1 MDIHRRFI
9 QLQGFVKV
17 IALKLR
23 YRKKVSA
30 SYIQAFT
37 GRIHVE
43 MARKGKIAIG
53 KNTGNSG
60 DIYLTVDDGVLEIG
74 EGCYFNKNCSIT
86 ALDHITIGSH
96 CTFGQN
102 VVIVDHDHNT
112 KGSGER
118 FLKAP
123 IYIGDNSWIGANCVI
138 LKGVTIGKNSVIAA
152 GTVVIGDVPENTI
165 LYQKRENIYRER
177 IDNVENNF

>member
-9 QLQGFVKV
+9 QLQGFLKV
-17 IALKLR
+17 IALILR
-23 YRKKVSA
+23 YGKRVSV

-43 MARKGKIAIG
+43 MGRKGKIAIG

-60 DIYLTVDDGVLEIG
+60 DIYLTVYDGALDIG
-74 EGCYFNKNCSIT
+74 EGCYFNKNCNIT
-86 ALDHITIGSH
+86 ALEHITIGSH

-102 VVIVDHDHNT
+102 VVIVDHDHNI
-112 KGSGER
+112 KGSGDR

-138 LKGVTIGKNSVIAA
+138 LKGVTIGRNSVIAA
-152 GTVVIGDVPENTI
+152 GTVVIEDVPENTI
-165 LYQKRENIYRER
+165 LYQKRENVYRER